1 MSNSYIGYYNQ
12 LALITGIVGIVLLL
26 IAILLWFKL
35 DVKHYFAV
43 LTGQDA
49 KKQIERI
56 RSDASRGNIQ
66 GALRSKNNGAVIA
79 WNTSGNLDGRSNVR
93 SGGRNSGRILSRNT
107 GRTYGNTGRTYGN
120 GAPMNAMNMPMNNA
134 VPTGDQTTLIGG
146 GAAMGD
152 QTTLLG
158 AGAPAG
164 DQTTLLGAGNNAGFN
179 NNNAGYNGNNVGAA
193 DPYATTVLST
203 ISNMEQ
209 AQTANGTT
217 ILGNNQNQQA
227 PVQNNPIPVINW
239 NLPQYSNGNGT
250 ETSVIGGF
258 VVEREAGTTQFGV
271 NNQYPGNNQFGGN
284 NQFDGNNQ
292 NQFDKK

>member
-56 RSDASRGNIQ
+56 RSDAARGNIQ

-93 SGGRNSGRILSRNT
+93 SGGKNSGRILSRNT
-107 GRTYGNTGRTYGN
+107 GRTYGN
-120 GAPMNAMNMPMNNA
+120 GAPMNRPMNNSGA
-134 VPTGDQTTLIGG
+134 MGYDQQTTLIGG
-146 GAAMGD
+146 GAPNGD

-158 AGAPAG
+158 AGPV
-164 DQTTLLGAGNNAGFN
+164 NNAGFGGN
-179 NNNAGYNGNNVGAA
+179 YGGNYGGNAGYAGGA